1 MERKG
6 NRKGRE
12 GQEVSDRSLSQ
23 GQGSPIGE
31 ITTTLRPLQ
40 TMSPFSENY
49 LEFLRKE
56 ML

>member
-1 MERKG
+1 M
-6 NRKGRE
+6 RKGRE